1 MCQLNFVV
9 GLLIF
14 EIYDEVHQSLIP
26 HQRHF
31 FLITYVYF
39 LLFISSIFIF
49 DDRKV
54 FNNIYQA
61 VDGYLLVPKFIL

>member
-9 GLLIF
+9 RLLIF

-26 HQRHF
+26 HQHHF

-39 LLFISSIFIF
+39 LFFISSIFIF
-49 DDRKV
+49 DDRQV
-54 FNNIYQA
+54 LNNTYQA
-61 VDGYLLVPKFIL
+61 VDGYLLVPKLIL